1 MPAEVFLEAVHG
13 PIPGQEEIQFT
24 QCSRYV
30 FSSFLLGAEEQL
42 LQRVDVCHLLEQRV
56 PPSVVSLWWRGHA
69 AAVTGLLLVL
79 AVSCDPVLA
88 SYWSLLHVL

>member
-1 MPAEVFLEAVHG
+1 M
-13 PIPGQEEIQFT
+13 
-24 QCSRYV
+24 
-30 FSSFLLGAEEQL
+30 FSSSLLGAEEQL

-69 AAVTGLLLVL
+69 AAAAATGLLLVL

>member
-13 PIPGQEEIQFT
+13 PIPGQGEIQFT

-69 AAVTGLLLVL
+69 AAAAAAVTGL
-79 AVSCDPVLA
+79 
-88 SYWSLLHVL
+88 

>member
-1 MPAEVFLEAVHG
+1 MDAESKASLPCHQFAMPSEVFLEAVHG

-24 QCSRYV
+24 KCSRNV
-30 FSSFLLGAEEQL
+30 LVLLVSLLGAEEQL

-69 AAVTGLLLVL
+69 AAAAAAVTGL
-79 AVSCDPVLA
+79 
-88 SYWSLLHVL
+88 